1 MERLNLR
8 NLSELQVSEQNQ
20 IKFSKSFAILDN
32 LNDSE
37 DIKYGLGKHYR
48 GYRNLS

>member
-8 NLSELQVSEQNQ
+8 NLSELQVSEKYQ
-20 IKFSKSFAILDN
+20 IKISKMFATLDN

-48 GYRNLS
+48 EYQNLS